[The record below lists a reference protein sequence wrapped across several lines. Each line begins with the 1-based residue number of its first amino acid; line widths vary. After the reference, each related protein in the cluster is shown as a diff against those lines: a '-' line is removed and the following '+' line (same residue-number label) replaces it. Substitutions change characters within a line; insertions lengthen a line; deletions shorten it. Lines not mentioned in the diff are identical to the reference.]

1 MANIS
6 VADYLLSLLSPRS
19 AEAKIIT
26 DPETTNILS
35 NITKKAEV
43 DRNDYLY
50 GMYKAIIDAAE
61 RRPEVVDVIRTPNL
75 ERDTG
80 NVGFFTENP
89 YRIKYDASKLG
100 SDPDNTLAHE
110 LTHFLSS
117 ATKLDA
123 TIPEQH
129 ELIKGLLG
137 TDTYKSAK
145 ELKAMPR
152 PIHTPL
158 QRNYLKQLLGK

>member
-1 MANIS
+1 
-6 VADYLLSLLSPRS
+6 
-19 AEAKIIT
+19 
-26 DPETTNILS
+26 
-35 NITKKAEV
+35 
-43 DRNDYLY
+43 
-50 GMYKAIIDAAE
+50 
-61 RRPEVVDVIRTPNL
+61 
-75 ERDTG
+75 
-80 NVGFFTENP
+80 VGYFTENP
-89 YRIKYDASKLG
+89 YQIKYDASKLG

-137 TDTYKSAK
+137 TDTYRSAK
-145 ELKAMPR
+145 ELKAMPK
-152 PIHTPL
+152 PIQTPL